1 MALELKLHSPAGAE
15 PITYTWP
22 LQKLDGRDEAVEI
35 VETIRWVCA
44 DFPELKLAVENYVLR
59 EFDPSSF
66 ESMSQLCQR
75 YNRAIDGIL
84 QLWKG
89 RAPPA
94 CINVPP
100 SQELL
105 RHIIQQVYS
114 HSVKDPD
121 KLNDYEPFSPEVYGE
136 TSFELVAQM
145 IKEVP
150 MSPNDVFIDLGSGVG
165 QVVLQVAASG
175 NVKECY
181 GIEKAEIPAKYAEDM
196 DREFRKWMRWFGK
209 THKPY
214 KLEKGDFLVNKIR
227 EKIQTAGIVFVNN
240 FAFGPG
246 VDHKL
251 KERFAS
257 MREGAKIISSKAFCS
272 LNFRTTSR
280 NLSDIGTILR
290 VSELKPSGRAVSWTG
305 KPVSYFVHVID
316 RTLLE
321 QYFADLKRRK

>member
-1 MALELKLHSPAGAE
+1 MVLELRLHSPAGAD
-15 PITYTWP
+15 PLVYSWP
-22 LQKLDGRDEAVEI
+22 LQKSDGRDEAAEI

-59 EFDPSSF
+59 EFEPSSF
-66 ESMSQLCQR
+66 ESMNKLCER

-89 RAPPA
+89 CAPPM

-105 RHIIQQVYS
+105 RHIIQQVYIR
-114 HSVKDPD
+114 SVKDPE

-150 MSPNDVFIDLGSGVG
+150 MSSDDLFIDLGSGVG

-175 NVKECY
+175 NVRECY
-181 GIEKAEIPAKYAEDM
+181 GVEKAEIPAKYAEDM
-196 DREFRKWMRWFGK
+196 DREFRKWMSWFGK

-214 KLEKGDFLVNKIR
+214 KLEKGDFLETKMK
-227 EKIQTAGIVFVNN
+227 EKIQSAGFV
-240 FAFGPG
+240 
-246 VDHKL
+246 L
-251 KERFAS
+251 
-257 MREGAKIISSKAFCS
+257 
-272 LNFRTTSR
+272 TSFPPIWSVHF
-280 NLSDIGTILR
+280 LE
-290 VSELKPSGRAVSWTG
+290 ELKM
-305 KPVSYFVHVID
+305 IN
-316 RTLLE
+316 LL
-321 QYFADLKRRK
+321 FLKGF